1 VEQGPRRRP
10 KGTNG
15 RTATLSGYTR
25 ESEGAGKLDLAL
37 VGRLA
42 GAGVRVV
49 CEGHIK
55 TPEHVS
61 RAYGRGAL
69 AVVVGT
75 AITDPLEIATW
86 FTRQSRKKSTAP
98 GK

>member
-1 VEQGPRRRP
+1 
-10 KGTNG
+10 
-15 RTATLSGYTR
+15 
-25 ESEGAGKLDLAL
+25 
-37 VGRLA
+37 
-42 GAGVRVV
+42 V